1 MKKIY
6 FDMDGTVADLY
17 GEKDWLN
24 NLRNEHKGS
33 FINLRPLV
41 DMNELAMVCHQL
53 MNLGYSFGVITWL
66 PMGASYEFER
76 VCEEE
81 KRAWVEEF
89 MPWVSEFYAQS
100 YGVPKQ
106 YAPSKRAAEMI
117 LVDDNAEVR
126 AMWNTE
132 VQRSSIDAT
141 QDIIKELRK
150 LLDN

>member
-17 GEKDWLN
+17 GEKNWLD
-24 NLRNEHKGS
+24 NLRNEREGS

-53 MNLGYSFGVITWL
+53 MNLGYTFGVITWL

-106 YAPSKRAAEMI
+106 YAPSKRAAEMVLI
-117 LVDDNAEVR
+117 DDNAEVR

>member
-17 GEKDWLN
+17 GEKNWLD
-24 NLRNEHKGS
+24 NLRNEREGS

-117 LVDDNAEVR
+117 LIDDNAEVR

-141 QDIIKELRK
+141 QDIIKELKK

>member
-17 GEKDWLN
+17 GEKNWLD
-24 NLRNEHKGS
+24 NLRNEREGS

-141 QDIIKELRK
+141 QDIIKELKK

>member
-17 GEKDWLN
+17 GEKNWLD
-24 NLRNEHKGS
+24 NLRNERKGS

-66 PMGASYEFER
+66 PMSASYEFER

>member
-17 GEKDWLN
+17 GEKNWLD
-24 NLRNEHKGS
+24 NLRNEREGS

-81 KRAWVEEF
+81 KRAWIEEF

>member
-17 GEKDWLN
+17 GEKNWLD
-24 NLRNEHKGS
+24 NLRNEREGS

-89 MPWVSEFYAQS
+89 MPWVSEFYVQS

-141 QDIIKELRK
+141 QDIIKELKK

>member
-17 GEKDWLN
+17 GEKNWLN
-24 NLRNEHKGS
+24 NLRNEREGS
-33 FINLRPLV
+33 FINLRPLI

>member
-17 GEKDWLN
+17 GEKNWLD
-24 NLRNEHKGS
+24 NLRNEREGS

-53 MNLGYSFGVITWL
+53 MNLGYTFGVITWL

-117 LVDDNAEVR
+117 LVDDNAEIR

-141 QDIIKELRK
+141 QDIIKELKK

>member
-17 GEKDWLN
+17 GEKNWLD
-24 NLRNEHKGS
+24 NLRNEREGS

-117 LVDDNAEVR
+117 LIDDNAEVR

>member
-17 GEKDWLN
+17 GEKNWLD
-24 NLRNEHKGS
+24 NLRNEREGS

-106 YAPSKRAAEMI
+106 YAPSRRAAEMI

>member
-17 GEKDWLN
+17 GEKNWLD
-24 NLRNEHKGS
+24 NLRNERKGS

-81 KRAWVEEF
+81 KRTWVEEF

>member
-17 GEKDWLN
+17 GEKNWLD
-24 NLRNEHKGS
+24 NLRNEREGS

-117 LVDDNAEVR
+117 LIDDNAEVR

-132 VQRSSIDAT
+132 VQRNSIDAT

>member
-17 GEKDWLN
+17 GEKNWLD
-24 NLRNEHKGS
+24 NLRKEVCGS

-132 VQRSSIDAT
+132 AQRSSIDAT

>member
-17 GEKDWLN
+17 GEKNWLD
-24 NLRNEHKGS
+24 NLRNEREGS

-89 MPWVSEFYAQS
+89 MPWVSEFYTQS

-141 QDIIKELRK
+141 QDIIKELKK

>member
-17 GEKDWLN
+17 GEKNWLD
-24 NLRNEHKGS
+24 NLRNEREGS

-76 VCEEE
+76 MCEEE
-81 KRAWVEEF
+81 KRAWIEEF

-117 LVDDNAEVR
+117 LVDDNAEIR

-141 QDIIKELRK
+141 QDIIKELKK

>member
-17 GEKDWLN
+17 GEKNWLD
-24 NLRNEHKGS
+24 NLRNEREGS

-132 VQRSSIDAT
+132 MQRSSIDAT
-141 QDIIKELRK
+141 QDIIKELKK

>member
-17 GEKDWLN
+17 GEKNWLD
-24 NLRNEHKGS
+24 NLRNEREGS
-33 FINLRPLV
+33 FINLRPLL

>member
-17 GEKDWLN
+17 GEKNWLD
-24 NLRNEHKGS
+24 NLRKEVCGS

-41 DMNELAMVCHQL
+41 DMTELSMVCHQL

>member
-17 GEKDWLN
+17 GEKNWLN
-24 NLRNEHKGS
+24 NLRNEREGS

-81 KRAWVEEF
+81 KRAWIEEF

>member
-17 GEKDWLN
+17 GSDNWLD
-24 NLRNEHKGS
+24 NLRNERAGV
-33 FINLRPLV
+33 FNNLFPLV
-41 DMNELAMVCHQL
+41 DMDELAIICHQL
-53 MNLGYSFGVITWL
+53 MNNGYSFGIITWL
-66 PMGASYEFER
+66 PMGASYEYER
-76 VCEEE
+76 VCEQE
-81 KRAWVEEF
+81 KREWANEF

-106 YAPSKRAAEMI
+106 YAPIKRAQNMVLI
-117 LVDDNAEVR
+117 DDNTEVR

-132 VQRSSIDAT
+132 KQRTSIDAT
-141 QDIIKELRK
+141 KNIIEELKK

>member
-17 GEKDWLN
+17 GEKNWLD
-24 NLRNEHKGS
+24 NLRKEVCGS

-100 YGVPKQ
+100 YTH
-106 YAPSKRAAEMI
+106 RAREP
-117 LVDDNAEVR
+117 
-126 AMWNTE
+126 
-132 VQRSSIDAT
+132 QR
-141 QDIIKELRK
+141 
-150 LLDN
+150 

>member
-17 GEKDWLN
+17 GEKNWLD
-24 NLRNEHKGS
+24 NLRNEREGS
-33 FINLRPLV
+33 FINLRPLI

-89 MPWVSEFYAQS
+89 MPWVSEFYTQS

>member
-17 GEKDWLN
+17 GEKNWLD
-24 NLRNEHKGS
+24 NLRNEREGS

-89 MPWVSEFYAQS
+89 MPWVSEFYTQS

>member
-6 FDMDGTVADLY
+6 FDMDGTVANLY
-17 GEKDWLN
+17 GEKNWLD
-24 NLRNEHKGS
+24 NLRNEREGS

>member
-17 GEKDWLN
+17 GEKNWLN
-24 NLRNEHKGS
+24 NLRNEREGS

-53 MNLGYSFGVITWL
+53 MNLGYSFGIITWL

>member
-24 NLRNEHKGS
+24 NLRNEREGS

>member
-17 GEKDWLN
+17 GEKNWLD
-24 NLRNEHKGS
+24 NLRNEREGS

-117 LVDDNAEVR
+117 LIDDNAEVR
-126 AMWNTE
+126 AMWDTE

-141 QDIIKELRK
+141 QDIIKELKK

>member
-17 GEKDWLN
+17 GEKNWLD
-24 NLRNEHKGS
+24 NLRNEREGS

>member
-17 GEKDWLN
+17 GEKNWLD
-24 NLRNEHKGS
+24 NLRNEREGS

-66 PMGASYEFER
+66 PMSASYEFER

-126 AMWNTE
+126 AMWDTE

>member
-17 GEKDWLN
+17 GEKNWLD
-24 NLRNEHKGS
+24 NLRKEVCGS

-41 DMNELAMVCHQL
+41 DMTELAMVCHQL

-76 VCEEE
+76 VCEKE
-81 KRAWVEEF
+81 KKHWVDTL
-89 MPWVSEFYAQS
+89 MPWVSEFYAQT
-100 YGVPKQ
+100 YGEPKQ
-106 YAPSKRAAEMI
+106 SAPIHRAAQMI

-126 AMWNTE
+126 AKWNTPK
-132 VQRSSIDAT
+132 QRTSIDAT
-141 QDIIKELRK
+141 KNIIEELKK

>member
-17 GEKDWLN
+17 GEKNWLN
-24 NLRNEHKGS
+24 NLRNEREGS

>member
-17 GEKDWLN
+17 GEKNWLD
-24 NLRNEHKGS
+24 NLRNEREGS

-81 KRAWVEEF
+81 KRAWIEEF

-141 QDIIKELRK
+141 QDIIKELKK

>member
-17 GEKDWLN
+17 GEKNWLN
-24 NLRNEHKGS
+24 NLRNEREGS

-89 MPWVSEFYAQS
+89 MPWVSEFYAKS

>member
-17 GEKDWLN
+17 GEKNWLN
-24 NLRNEHKGS
+24 NLRNEREGS

-117 LVDDNAEVR
+117 LIDDNAEVR